1 MINLGIRVGTILKS
15 HLRRDA
21 TPGKLYDVGALLP
34 SVREANRF
42 YHLDCESFGTVALA
56 GQSLDWIAR
65 ILGAHDVQSYS
76 VEYLRCFRS
85 SRTRDGQKI
94 THLIVDLD
102 QMGGIQTAVDD
113 LRRIREQWP
122 EIVVVLISS
131 DFAADDYSCDRL
143 AVCDVS
149 LRRPAGMASLE
160 FGLME
165 ASEVNNAVW
174 QARCAQRRLDMPPD
188 SQMVTSHE
196 QRDERTCAG

>member
-1 MINLGIRVGTILKS
+1 MINLGMRLGTIFKTNL
-15 HLRRDA
+15 HGDVR
-21 TPGKLYDVGALLP
+21 PGKRVDDGALLP
-34 SVREANRF
+34 SVRESVRF
-42 YHLDCESFGTVALA
+42 HHLDCESLGIVVLA
-56 GQSLDWIAR
+56 GRSLGWIAR

-76 VEYLRCFRS
+76 VENLLGFTS
-85 SRTRDGQKI
+85 SGTGDGQKI

-102 QMGGIQTAVDD
+102 QMGGIHNAVDD

-149 LRRPAGMASLE
+149 LRRPVGMASLE

-165 ASEVNNAVW
+165 ASEVNNPVW
-174 QARCAQRRLDMPPD
+174 QARCAQRRLNMPAG
-188 SQMVTSHE
+188 SQMVSPARE
-196 QRDERTCAG
+196 VG